1 LIFLSPI
8 PSDLFKYYRGGYQ
21 KIPKSLSELRVIAN
35 KERYRLDPILKYGK
49 TGKLLEVGPWMG
61 IFSCNAKDAGF
72 DVTTIEMDDECVKFL
87 RETVGVKAIQSQ
99 DPAAALDG
107 LTERFDVIAMWHCLE
122 HMPRPWEV
130 LRSAAARL
138 LKGGILLVAI
148 PDIESYD
155 FETLREHWLHLDAPR
170 HLSFYTASTLERA
183 CSQNGLSKIEITTS
197 DRLSSILSW
206 NAWSD
211 VASRRL
217 PIRLARR
224 LLAHYL
230 YSVAKRKSNG
240 HGSGLTGVFL
250 KGCMQACG
258 SAAYVRAF
266 DHNDSRVIPLH
277 ILCRSDCLSPSSHA
291 RATVVTIQASRAGRG
306 AGIDAY
312 LLQKGRRISEGRMH
326 TSGRR
331 SPCLRNSAR

>member
-1 LIFLSPI
+1 MKENALNSLDTASCPQCGNVSKWFISSSDVNRRISPEKFTYFRCPACELIFLSPI

-250 KGCMQACG
+250 KG
-258 SAAYVRAF
+258 
-266 DHNDSRVIPLH
+266 
-277 ILCRSDCLSPSSHA
+277 
-291 RATVVTIQASRAGRG
+291 
-306 AGIDAY
+306 
-312 LLQKGRRISEGRMH
+312 
-326 TSGRR
+326 
-331 SPCLRNSAR
+331 